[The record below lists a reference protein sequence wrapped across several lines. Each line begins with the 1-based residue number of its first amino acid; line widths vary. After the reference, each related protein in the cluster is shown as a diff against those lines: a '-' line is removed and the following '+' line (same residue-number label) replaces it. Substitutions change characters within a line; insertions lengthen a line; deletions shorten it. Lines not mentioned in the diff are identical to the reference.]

1 MVKMM
6 NADLLKDQKVIQEI
20 ERHKWFESEKA
31 GFDIGFEKAAEDWL
45 NRYSEKW
52 MQRNLDQPR
61 KLFQSK
67 KRAY

>member
-45 NRYSEKW
+45 NHYSQKW
-52 MQRNLDQPR
+52 MQKNLDQPK

-67 KRAY
+67 KRVY